1 MSLNPQE
8 EVYKQYLNYDWNSD
22 LEFQNG
28 LQEILDSYLSN
39 IKEQDPSQTSIS
51 NLDKTQLT
59 NQAKSFFFCQ
69 KTGHIL
75 NLEDFEEWKIHN
87 GDKFAKNAKI
97 VELGEEEE
105 EEDTQDKQD
114 ERLASSEEQ
123 PPYSSN
129 YQNLAEL
136 IMSGKPVPGIKDI
149 PPVVLTDQGS
159 KSSAAQRKKPWEVNQ
174 ESSSGQ

>member
-8 EVYKQYLNYDWNSD
+8 KVYKEYLNYDWESD
-22 LEFQNG
+22 TDFQQG
-28 LQEILDSYLSN
+28 LKEILDSYLAN
-39 IKEQDPSQTSIS
+39 IKEQDPLQTSIS
-51 NLDKTQLT
+51 SLDQTQLT
-59 NQAKSFFFCQ
+59 NQAKLFFFCQ

-87 GDKFAKNAKI
+87 GDKYEKNAKI
-97 VELGEEEE
+97 VELGEGK
-105 EEDTQDKQD
+105 EDIQGEGATTND
-114 ERLASSEEQ
+114 E

-136 IMSGKPVPGIKDI
+136 ILSGKPVPGIKEI

-159 KSSAAQRKKPWEVNQ
+159 EPLAAQRKKPWEVNR
-174 ESSSGQ
+174 ENSNS

>member
-8 EVYKQYLNYDWNSD
+8 EVYKEYLNYDWAAD
-22 LEFQNG
+22 TDFQQG
-28 LQEILDSYLSN
+28 LTEILDSYLTN
-39 IKEQDPSQTSIS
+39 IKEQDPSQTSIP
-51 NLDKTQLT
+51 NLDKMQLT

-75 NLEDFEEWKIHN
+75 NIEDFEEWKLHN
-87 GDKFAKNAKI
+87 GDKFDKNAKI
-97 VELGEEEE
+97 VELDESAR
-105 EEDTQDKQD
+105 EDDDATANDD
-114 ERLASSEEQ
+114 

-136 IMSGKPVPGIKDI
+136 IMSGKPVPGIKEI

-159 KSSAAQRKKPWEVNQ
+159 EPSAAQRKKPWEINQ
-174 ESSSGQ
+174 ESSNS